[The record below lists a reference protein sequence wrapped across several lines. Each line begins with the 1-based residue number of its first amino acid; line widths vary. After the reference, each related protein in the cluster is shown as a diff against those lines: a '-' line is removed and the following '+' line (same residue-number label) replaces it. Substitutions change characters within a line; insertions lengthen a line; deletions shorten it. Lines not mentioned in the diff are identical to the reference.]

1 MLNNSEFITYSSYK
15 YYIYICIDVKNI
27 FACCFVIITNP
38 FNLSGYE
45 THITPSIND
54 QTIQVNK
61 EK

>member
-1 MLNNSEFITYSSYK
+1 MYYLFKLQILHIYLHRCQK
-15 YYIYICIDVKNI
+15 YVCLLLCYYNI
-27 FACCFVIITNP
+27 NP